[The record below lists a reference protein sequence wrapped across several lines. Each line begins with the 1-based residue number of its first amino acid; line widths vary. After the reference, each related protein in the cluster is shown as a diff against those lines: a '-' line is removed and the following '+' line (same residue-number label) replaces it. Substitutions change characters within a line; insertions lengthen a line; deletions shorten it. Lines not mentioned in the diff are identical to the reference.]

1 MVVLK
6 IEVEDQSERKLLMQ
20 QDMAWW
26 SVQIA
31 KVLDMSKVQNAN
43 VAQSAGAL
51 DLLKRN
57 WKKI

>member
-6 IEVEDQSERKLLMQ
+6 IEVEDQPERRLLIQ

-26 SVQIA
+26 SVQIV
-31 KVLDMSKVQNAN
+31 KVMDMSKVQNAN

-51 DLLKRN
+51 DSLKRN
-57 WKKI
+57 

>member
-57 WKKI
+57 

>member
-1 MVVLK
+1 MIILK
-6 IEVEDQSERKLLMQ
+6 IEVERQSERNLLIQ

-26 SVQIA
+26 SVQIV
-31 KVLDMSKVQNAN
+31 KVMDMSKVQNAN

-57 WKKI
+57 

>member
-1 MVVLK
+1 MVILK
-6 IEVEDQSERKLLMQ
+6 IKVEHQSERRLLIQ

-26 SVQIA
+26 SVQI
-31 KVLDMSKVQNAN
+31 VRVMDMSKVQNAN

-57 WKKI
+57 

>member
-6 IEVEDQSERKLLMQ
+6 IEAEHQSERKVLIQ

-26 SVQIA
+26 SVQIV
-31 KVLDMSKVQNAN
+31 KVMDMAKVQNAN
-43 VAQSAGAL
+43 VAQSVGAL

-57 WKKI
+57 